1 MSPPTDTIAYAA
13 ALGSVASFV
22 PQLLA
27 VFRDR
32 SVAGVSPAMYAI
44 AVGTFALW
52 TGYGWIIGA
61 WPLILSNA
69 ACLALTLLILIVTL
83 ARRRQSSRTRRGPAR
98 RTA

>member
-1 MSPPTDTIAYAA
+1 MTPPTDAIAYAA

-22 PQLLA
+22 PQLLG

-44 AVGTFALW
+44 SVATFALW
-52 TGYGWIIGA
+52 TGYGAMIGV

-69 ACLALTLLILIVTL
+69 ACLALTLLILVVTL
-83 ARRRQSSRTRRGPAR
+83 ARRRRDSRARRGPAR
-98 RTA
+98 RAA